1 MPTLDF
7 KGKQHIYAHHLTVPY
22 RPIEPDE
29 TRSCNPSGTDDNL
42 IIQGDNLHALKALL
56 PRYANRIKCIYIDPP
71 YNTGNEEWM
80 YNDNVNSPLMQKWLE
95 ENGPV
100 DNEDLER
107 HDKWL
112 CMMWP
117 RLHLLKEL
125 LADDGVIFISIDDNE
140 QHHLRMLMDEIFGEV
155 NFIACLPAIM
165 NLKGNNDEFGFAG
178 THQYIYSWAKNKD
191 FAQIGEFALDDE
203 EIESWQQDDYGYY
216 KKGANL
222 KSTGV
227 NAPRIKRPNL
237 YYPIFVNE
245 TNGLVVTEDPKT
257 ENYKRILPITDGK
270 EMSWRWSK
278 EKVSAESY
286 DIIVERTKSGISL
299 FKKQRPR
306 LDDLPTKKPK
316 SLFYKPEYSSGNGTA
331 ILKQIFGNKVFD
343 NPKPLHML
351 KDLISLSTKQDDII
365 LDSFS
370 GSGTT
375 AHAVLALNKEDNGN
389 RKFILVECED
399 YADTITAERVRR
411 VINGVPNAKDESLRE
426 GLGGSFTYCTLGKPI
441 EIEGMLTGEALPPY
455 ESLAAHL
462 LYTTTGASVGA
473 RELEPKTD
481 DGLFHGDDKQDYYM
495 LYKPDLEYLLSNAS
509 MLNLERAERIYN
521 ASCQNGKKAIVYGPG
536 KYMPQKMLTEMGI
549 TFCQLPHALY
559 GRENR

>member
-71 YNTGNEEWM
+71 YNTGNEGWM

-117 RLHLLKEL
+117 RLHLLHEL

-140 QHHLRMLMDEIFGEV
+140 QHHLRMLMDEIFG
-155 NFIACLPAIM
+155 
-165 NLKGNNDEFGFAG
+165 AG
-178 THQYIYSWAKNKD
+178 TFVASITWKKRGSAPNDKN
-191 FAQIGEFALDDE
+191 IGATHEFILVYCKNGE
-203 EIESWQQDDYGYY
+203 
-216 KKGANL
+216 L
-222 KSTGV
+222 KSVVKRKHRTGKQLARYKNPDNHPKGV
-227 NAPRIKRPNL
+227 WAPDNLMANVKGGRYVESL
-237 YYPIFVNE
+237 YYPIVNPDTGE
-245 TNGLVVTEDPKT
+245 QHYPSSNG
-257 ENYKRILPITDGK
+257 NWRFNK
-270 EMSWRWSK
+270 ERVDELLANK
-278 EKVSAESY
+278 EIY
-286 DIIVERTKSGISL
+286 FGISGKGRPKL
-299 FKKQRPR
+299 KRFLCDVKQGIPYGTIW
-306 LDDLPTKKPK
+306 DDTPLANK
-316 SLFYKPEYSSGNGTA
+316 GTNE
-331 ILKQIFGNKVFD
+331 IQNIFGNVNMFD
-343 NPKPLHML
+343 TPKPEG
-351 KDLISLSTKQDDII
+351 LIKQIITMSTNSDSII
-365 LDSFS
+365 LDSFA

-375 AHAVLALNKEDNGN
+375 GHATLALNKEDGGN

-473 RELEPKTD
+473 SELEPKTD

-495 LYKPDLEYLLSNAS
+495 LYKPDLEYLLSNES
-509 MLNLERAERIYN
+509 MLNLERAERIHN

-559 GRENR
+559 GR